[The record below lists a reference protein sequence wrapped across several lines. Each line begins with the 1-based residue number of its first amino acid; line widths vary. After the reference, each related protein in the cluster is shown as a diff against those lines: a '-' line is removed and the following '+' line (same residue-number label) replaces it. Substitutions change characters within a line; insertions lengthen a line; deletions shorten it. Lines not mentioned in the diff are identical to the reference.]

1 MAKYKKK
8 LEEDI
13 RCPLEY
19 GLTIFWRK
27 MEIPYYLRVVGKG
40 KAPVQWASEGMQ
52 EQYVEVYGTKNIYT
66 GTGAEVIFI
75 GKLDFRKLSGAFIQ
89 GFDAFVH
96 RTDSVG

>member
-1 MAKYKKK
+1 
-8 LEEDI
+8 
-13 RCPLEY
+13 
-19 GLTIFWRK
+19 
-27 MEIPYYLRVVGKG
+27 
-40 KAPVQWASEGMQ
+40 MQ
-52 EQYVEVYGTKNIYT
+52 EQYVEVYGTKNIYI

>member
-1 MAKYKKK
+1 MSIGIW
-8 LEEDI
+8 LDN
-13 RCPLEY
+13 
-19 GLTIFWRK
+19 FWRK

-52 EQYVEVYGTKNIYT
+52 EQYVEVYGTKNIYI
-66 GTGAEVIFI
+66 GTDSEVIFI

-96 RTDSVG
+96 RPDSLG